1 MLESQVVVGAAAE
14 QAWGLLVEPRSWETW
29 WPAVTFARTH
39 DFKPLREGSSFEASL
54 ELGRLRATL
63 RGRVTLLAEP
73 RALTWEARLWGVP
86 LRAEWY
92 LASGGRG
99 IRYTARAA
107 FSGPGALAFRILRVQ
122 KLWKEMQDRQARGLK
137 RIAERMI

>member
-1 MLESQVVVGAAAE
+1 MLESQVVLGAAPE
-14 QAWGLLVEPRSWETW
+14 RVWGLLIEPRSWETW

-39 DFKPLREGSSFEASL
+39 DFKPLRERSSFEASL

-73 RALTWEARLWGVP
+73 RALTWEARLWAVP
-86 LRAEWY
+86 LREEWY
-92 LASGGRG
+92 LAVGDRG
-99 IRYTARAA
+99 ARYTARAV
-107 FSGPGALAFRILRVQ
+107 FSGPGAVLFRILRVQ

-137 RIAERMI
+137 RIAERMV